1 MRATRAIIHLDNL
14 QHNIRLVQEQ
24 VGRKVK
30 ICIAVKADAYGHGA
44 VEVAQ
49 AGIKS
54 GVFAL
59 GVATVLEG
67 IELRQ
72 ADIKSPILLYS
83 LPIPEEIPEIVKYDI
98 TPLVADE
105 DFIIALQ
112 ELSVLQNKVIEV
124 HIKVD
129 TGMGRIGCQPEDTH
143 KLARLISECSNLKLA
158 GVCTHFPAADKKERS
173 FTLKQIEIL
182 KRVVAQLKEN
192 NINPGIIHA
201 ANSGA
206 IIDQPEAYF
215 DMVRP
220 GIMLYGYYPSQE
232 QKRILPLK
240 PVMELITKVVFIK
253 KVKKGTPVSYGM
265 TYKTGEE
272 TKIATLPLGYA
283 DGYNRLL
290 SNKGDVFVKNKRYKI
305 CGRVCMDQCMIDI
318 GIKSDIKLYE
328 DVTLFGPNP
337 QGPDGEEIAILL
349 NSIPYEVTC
358 NISKRVPRIY
368 LSS

>member
-30 ICIAVKADAYGHGA
+30 ICIAVKADAYGNGA

-105 DFIIALQ
+105 DFIIALW
-112 ELSVLQNKVIEV
+112 LL
-124 HIKVD
+124 
-129 TGMGRIGCQPEDTH
+129 
-143 KLARLISECSNLKLA
+143 
-158 GVCTHFPAADKKERS
+158 S
-173 FTLKQIEIL
+173 FTGAK
-182 KRVVAQLKEN
+182 KNFAVKARYG
-192 NINPGIIHA
+192 INYK
-201 ANSGA
+201 SC
-206 IIDQPEAYF
+206 
-215 DMVRP
+215 
-220 GIMLYGYYPSQE
+220 LY
-232 QKRILPLK
+232 
-240 PVMELITKVVFIK
+240 K
-253 KVKKGTPVSYGM
+253 KSKKGTPVSYGM